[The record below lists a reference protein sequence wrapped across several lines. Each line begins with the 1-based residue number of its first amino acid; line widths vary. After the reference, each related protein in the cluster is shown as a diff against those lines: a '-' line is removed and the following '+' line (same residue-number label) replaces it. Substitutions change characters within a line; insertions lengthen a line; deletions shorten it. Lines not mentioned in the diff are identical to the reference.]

1 MIRIVN
7 GPQDLK
13 GFDQDQ
19 LYRVYDIGVLNSET
33 PTVPELVA
41 LASTVGEAL
50 DAREMLGDLCKW
62 KRAYHIT
69 PPTSQAN

>member
-19 LYRVYDIGVLNSET
+19 LYRVYDLGIRNSGAAV
-33 PTVPELVA
+33 VPELVA
-41 LASTVGEAL
+41 LASTIGEAL
-50 DAREMLGDLCKW
+50 DAREMLGDLCKFN
-62 KRAYHIT
+62 RDYHIA
-69 PPTSQAN
+69 PPKAQTN